1 MRISK
6 TVFRLSAL
14 LIGLFAATETFADAE
29 SSFYEKE
36 HIRGFISVGGDYR
49 NMNSEHIKYINRL
62 LFAGGKGFVVKD
74 AASGDSTKAS
84 FVGDKALSSYD
95 HFDDYYLGL
104 HVNIGAQYKQFLT
117 WFDVNFMPTQ
127 VSEGDGAT
135 DASWFAYGADWMFG
149 WKLFGE
155 NTIINLIPAVG
166 IGFNLLNL
174 HFINSYDILSYDG
187 GAIEDQITVT
197 DMRNRYYST
206 FAMTFNTELELRFSI
221 DPISIGAYA
230 GYRFIRYN
238 EIEVEDVEYG
248 SSDVNGDTFFIGA
261 RVTWTFLSPW
271 QKKQRDRL

>member
-1 MRISK
+1 
-6 TVFRLSAL
+6 
-14 LIGLFAATETFADAE
+14 
-29 SSFYEKE
+29 
-36 HIRGFISVGGDYR
+36 
-49 NMNSEHIKYINRL
+49 MNSEHIKYINRL